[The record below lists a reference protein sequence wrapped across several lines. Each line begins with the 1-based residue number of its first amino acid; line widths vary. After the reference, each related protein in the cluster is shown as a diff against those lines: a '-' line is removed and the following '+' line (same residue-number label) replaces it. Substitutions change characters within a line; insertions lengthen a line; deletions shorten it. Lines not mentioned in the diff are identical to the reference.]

1 MATQQRRT
9 EDRRARTPNVTEQQT
24 RVENILSA
32 ERSSVTADVRITV
45 TLDTGDTY
53 TTFRRL
59 RLLRDKRAS

>member
-1 MATQQRRT
+1 
-9 EDRRARTPNVTEQQT
+9 
-24 RVENILSA
+24 VEH
-32 ERSSVTADVRITV
+32 SSVTADVRITV